1 MVSLIKL
8 YLNEQVQFSDNKR
21 LPIFNF
27 PSHSIQKI
35 ILFWLLVFFKG
46 IGDWT
51 RGLFRGHSQG
61 YIENSTSAILL
72 LISFPPRLG
81 RGSNAEL
88 SFHRA

>member
-51 RGLFRGHSQG
+51 IGLFVDTLKG
-61 YIENSTSAILL
+61 TLKIL
-72 LISFPPRLG
+72 
-81 RGSNAEL
+81 
-88 SFHRA
+88 HRQFCY